1 MYESAYMNMLHTRF
15 ISQKAQKIFTMFY
28 FLCAD
33 VKKLL
38 SKCKVFPFTEI
49 QGLFTICS

>member
-1 MYESAYMNMLHTRF
+1 MYESAYIVGCPGCR
-15 ISQKAQKIFTMFY
+15 ISQKAQKIFTMFCI
-28 FLCAD
+28 LCAD

-38 SKCKVFPFTEI
+38 SKCKVFPFTEN